1 MNFSLNSK
9 EGLTAFLLMLLI
21 FLVAI
26 VILITLFSIYALLK
40 RIENKKTGYV
50 EESSP
55 FENWWKG
62 LTGAVPL
69 EKEEAI
75 LLNHNYD
82 GIRELDN
89 HLPPWWKYL
98 FYATIVFAVFYML
111 DYHIW
116 NTSPLQEEE
125 YTIAMNTA
133 KKEVEEYQSK
143 NASSIDEKTVKML
156 TDATTIS
163 KGKEIFTGQCVVCHG
178 AEGQGGVG
186 PNLTDVYW
194 LHGGTISSI
203 FKTIKYGVPEKGM
216 IAWQASLKPNQIQD
230 VSNYILTLK
239 GTKPANPKAPQGVL
253 EEDDAATDSTSLK

>member
-9 EGLTAFLLMLLI
+9 EGLTAFILMLLI

-26 VILITLFSIYALLK
+26 VILITLTSIYSLLK
-40 RIENKKTGYV
+40 RIESQKTGEV
-50 EESSP
+50 VAETSLGS
-55 FENWWKG
+55 WWSG

-98 FYATIVFAVFYML
+98 FYATIVFAVIYIL
-111 DYHIW
+111 DYHVW
-116 NTSPLQEEE
+116 NTSPLQDEE

-133 KKEVEEYQSK
+133 KKEVEEYQAK
-143 NASSIDEKTVKML
+143 NANSIDEKSVKKL
-156 TDATTIS
+156 TDAATLA
-163 KGKEIFTGQCVVCHG
+163 KGKEIFVGQCVVCHG
-178 AEGQGGVG
+178 AAGEGGVG
-186 PNLTDVYW
+186 PNLTDAYW
-194 LHGGTISSI
+194 LHGGSINSI
-203 FKTIKYGVPEKGM
+203 FKTIKFGVPEKGM
-216 IAWQASLKPNQIQD
+216 IAWQSTLKPNQIQD
-230 VSNYILTLK
+230 VSNYILSMQ

-253 EEDDAATDSTSLK
+253 EEGGASSDSTSAQ